1 MRAAVLVA
9 AIAAAVLLPGEPLG
23 VGVTLVFILVAVAAA
38 TTVRPTFDALLFG
51 SLALILAMLPTL
63 RDAGWVVTLC
73 LAAAWLLATAAVSGP
88 TLAAPLTPLIR
99 LRQLPVLVPSVPA
112 GAPPVVRGAVLGS
125 VLLTP
130 FSALF
135 VSGDAAFA
143 ELAQGVPHPSAASL
157 PGRTLAFALVL
168 LVAAGLA
175 LSARTP
181 LWVSMPRV
189 PRRLTPWEWG
199 IPLALLDAL
208 FLAFVVVQ
216 LTVLFGGH
224 EHVLRTAGLTYAEY
238 ARQGF
243 WQLLAAAAL
252 TFAVVG
258 AATLLADAP
267 RRSHRLLLR
276 VLLGVLCVLTIVVVV
291 SALRRLL
298 LYEEAFGLTRLRLLA
313 EAVSLWF
320 GALFALVV
328 AAGLIG
334 HVRRELAR
342 IAIGGTA
349 VGLAVFALANPDG
362 LIAERNVERWR
373 ETGRLDVAYLQ
384 TLSADAAP
392 ALAQLP
398 SELRRRALA
407 PLAVRLQHAEPWS
420 SYNLSRER
428 ARDRLTGAMMA
439 GP

>member
-9 AIAAAVLLPGEPLG
+9 AIAAAVLLPGKPLG
-23 VGVTLVFILVAVAAA
+23 VGVTLVFVLVAIAAA
-38 TTVRPTFDALLFG
+38 TSVRPTFDALLFG
-51 SLALILAMLPTL
+51 GLALILATVPMI
-63 RDAGWVVTLC
+63 RDAGWVVALC
-73 LAAAWLLATAAVSGP
+73 LSAAWLLAAAVVSGP
-88 TLAAPLTPLIR
+88 TLAAPLTPLVR
-99 LRQLPVLVPSVPA
+99 LRELAVLVPSVPP
-112 GAPPVVRGAVLGS
+112 GASPVVRGAVLGS
-125 VLLTP
+125 MLLTP

-135 VSGDAAFA
+135 LSADAAFT
-143 ELAQGVPHPSAASL
+143 ELAQGVPHPSIASL
-157 PGRTLAFALVL
+157 PGRMLAFALVF

-175 LSARTP
+175 FSARSP
-181 LWVSMPRV
+181 MRVSMPRV

-208 FLAFVVVQ
+208 FLAFVIVQ
-216 LTVLFGGH
+216 LAVLFGGH

-267 RRSHRLLLR
+267 RRSQRLLLR
-276 VLLGVLCVLTIVVVV
+276 VLLGVLCVLTIAVVV

-313 EAVSLWF
+313 EAASLWF

-328 AAGLIG
+328 AAGLIA
-334 HVRRELAR
+334 HVRRQLAR

-349 VGLAVFALANPDG
+349 VGLVVFAVANPDG

-384 TLSADAAP
+384 TLSADATPVLAELPP
-392 ALAQLP
+392 A
-398 SELRRRALA
+398 LRRRALA
-407 PLAVRLQHAEPWS
+407 PLAARLREAEPWG

-428 ARDRLTGAMMA
+428 ARDRLSDEMID
-439 GP
+439 